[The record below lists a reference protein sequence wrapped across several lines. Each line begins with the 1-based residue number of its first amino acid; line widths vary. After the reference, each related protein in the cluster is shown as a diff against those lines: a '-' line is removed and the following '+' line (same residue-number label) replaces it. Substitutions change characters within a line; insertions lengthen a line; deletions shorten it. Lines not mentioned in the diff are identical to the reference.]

1 MKSPFDLLPSITGG
15 KFPFEPYP
23 GATGVIGLVF
33 KNTDTTYK
41 FFWLLSLLDKVKGSD
56 FKADVR
62 VEIKE
67 LAREMVAQA

>member
-1 MKSPFDLLPSITGG
+1 MESPFDLLPSITGG